1 MKTIIKDLF
10 IQLGLIEQ
18 QIEFGSIFTY
28 DDNNKNSYFLII
40 ESERLE
46 EVIDNQ
52 VAYFDQAKNLVNN
65 EWFDKNVSLL
75 VIHKAEDFNDI
86 QSLVMKIEE
95 NPYLFKKQVIVYK
108 ESEFQNLVATLER
121 EGMSIKDF
129 LENKL
134 LEESTFKVHKENINN
149 NSYESLL
156 YRLSHKI
163 PIINLSI
170 TQEDNLEALT
180 TDNKQKIVSQ
190 SLDNINDII
199 EQDIFNKD
207 LENIKLINSDE
218 IYDLLLTTLSTDEY

>member
-28 DDNNKNSYFLII
+28 DDNNRNSYFLII

>member
-1 MKTIIKDLF
+1 MITIIKDLF
-10 IQLGLIEQ
+10 IQSGLIEQ
-18 QIEFGSIFTY
+18 QIEIGSIFTFE
-28 DDNNKNSYFLII
+28 DADRKSYWLII
-40 ESERLE
+40 ETERLD
-46 EVIDNQ
+46 EVINN
-52 VAYFDQAKNLVNN
+52 QAKYFEESKRLINN

-75 VIHKAEDFNDI
+75 ILHNVVNFNNI
-86 QSLVMKIEE
+86 QDLVMNIEE
-95 NPYLFKKQVIVYK
+95 DPYLFKKQVILYK
-108 ESEFQNLVATLER
+108 ESEYQNLVKILEL
-121 EGMSIKDF
+121 EDISIKDF

-170 TQEDNLEALT
+170 KQEDNLEALT
-180 TDNKQKIVSQ
+180 TDNKEKIVSR

-199 EQDIFNKD
+199 EQDIFNRD

-218 IYDLLLTTLSTDEY
+218 IYDLLLTTLSTDEN